1 MQQAVRIWPYPLRS
15 LGGAAR
21 DFSVAAAGSTK
32 PTMPPC
38 NFTPKPYKGM
48 TYEDTVK
55 ARKDH
60 LVPGMVTYYKKPLLI
75 DQGHMQWLF
84 DYEGKRYLD
93 LIAGIVTVSVG
104 HCHPKVNARAQEQ
117 QSKLWHT
124 TNIYMHPTIHQYVKK
139 LAAKMPGNLKV
150 VYLTNSGGEANDLA
164 MVMARL
170 YTGSYDII
178 SLKNGYHGAGPYCGG
193 LTALNTWRFPLAGG
207 FGIHHATTPDVFR
220 GPWGGANCRDS
231 IAQTQ
236 RKCNCPEGSCNAAN
250 MYAEQLNDVLKYSC
264 SKKVAAFFAEPIQG
278 VGGTVQHPK
287 TYLKQV
293 YAMVRERGGLCVSDE
308 GVEMKVWN
316 LRCDGDGPD
325 RVLVVLVH
333 TSGVLRPMEL
343 IPDIVTMAKGIG
355 NGYPMGAVVTTPEIA
370 QVMSS
375 ALHFNTFGGNPVAC
389 AVASAVLDVIEEDK
403 LQENSRKVGGLFL
416 QELLK
421 LRDEFEVVGDVRG
434 KGLMLGV
441 EFVKSKKSVEPLPAT
456 EVNEI
461 WERLKDSGVL
471 VGKGGL
477 HGNVFR
483 IKPPM
488 CITAEDVH
496 FAVAVLRQA
505 LSEVT

>member
-1 MQQAVRIWPYPLRS
+1 MWSHTLPIRS
-15 LGGAAR
+15 LGAAAR
-21 DFSVAAAGSTK
+21 DFSVAAATAGCTK

-38 NFTPKPYKGM
+38 NFTPKPYEGM
-48 TYEDTVK
+48 TYDDTVK

-193 LTALNTWRFPLAGG
+193 MTALNTWRFPLAGG

-278 VGGTVQHPK
+278 VGGTVQQPK

-308 GVEMKVWN
+308 VQTGFGRLGTHFWGFEANGV
-316 LRCDGDGPD
+316 
-325 RVLVVLVH
+325 
-333 TSGVLRPMEL
+333 

-370 QVMSS
+370 QVMTS

-434 KGLMLGV
+434 KGLMLGM

-461 WERLKDSGVL
+461 WERVKDNGVL

-496 FAVAVLRQA
+496 FTVAVLRQV
-505 LSEVT
+505 LSEVSKK

>member
-308 GVEMKVWN
+308 VQTGFGRLGTHFWGFEANGV
-316 LRCDGDGPD
+316 
-325 RVLVVLVH
+325 
-333 TSGVLRPMEL
+333 

-403 LQENSRKVGGLFL
+403 LQENSRK
-416 QELLK
+416 
-421 LRDEFEVVGDVRG
+421 VGDVRG

-505 LSEVT
+505 LSEVTKK